1 MKKIEKLFRPAI
13 SLMNRLN
20 YPQKFTLIS
29 SVFVLPLS
37 LVMYL
42 LISEIQSRNDF
53 AEKEKI
59 GNIYLRPLRQL
70 WADIPL
76 AQIITNDSTKQNTD
90 EFKQIKNRIDKNFNF
105 LETVNKKHGDALL
118 TTEKFNTIKEI
129 LQNLQTIQNT
139 GDIKQKNQEYNFL
152 RQEIDKLRKIVGDKS
167 NLILDPDIDSYYLMD
182 ATLLK
187 LPEMQYTLS
196 QIQLLTQKTI
206 QTQQNS
212 IESRTQLIKY
222 LAKLEEYNSELKKN
236 MQDAFNNN
244 PAGNARPKLEQIL
257 NDYTNSIDLL
267 TATSIPLTSNNSIL
281 SSQVFYTAALENL
294 KRSYI
299 LWDKAIIE
307 LDVLLQNRIN
317 GFVQRQVLLSIFVS
331 MILIVVLYLYIAFYL
346 GVKQTVSSLS
356 AASKQMIDGTV
367 TESIKLENRDELAE
381 VVKSFNDIALAL
393 VQANKEVNLLNQRLT
408 DENIR
413 MGAELEVTSKLQK
426 MILPPERELDQIPDL
441 EIAGFMV
448 SASEV
453 GGDYYDVIYHDG
465 KVKIGIGDV
474 TGHGLE
480 SGVLMIMVQ
489 TAVRTLLEHNETDPK
504 KFLDTLNRTI
514 YQNVQ
519 RMKSDKNMTLCLLDY
534 HEGKVRISG
543 QHEEMLIIRRGGL
556 IQRVDTIDLG
566 LPIGLEEEISDFI
579 GYADVQLYPDDV
591 VVLYTDG
598 ITEAENFEGQLY
610 GLKRLTEVLK
620 ENWQNSANE
629 IKQAVVDDLY
639 KYIGQHKLMD
649 DITLVVLKHK
659 KLEAANKF
667 AEKDV
672 DKNLE
677 SMVGSAHPTIKPYHQ
692 QLGNERAHV

>member
-1 MKKIEKLFRPAI
+1 MKQIEKLFRPAI
-13 SLMNRLN
+13 SLMHRLN

-29 SVFVLPLS
+29 SIFVLPLS

-70 WADIPL
+70 WADVPL
-76 AQIITNDSTKQNTD
+76 AQLTTNDLTKQNT
-90 EFKQIKNRIDKNFNF
+90 EELQQIKNRINNHFKL
-105 LETVNKKHGDALL
+105 LETVDKKYGDALL
-118 TTEKFNTIKEI
+118 TTEKFNSIKAIWQNVQIIKE
-129 LQNLQTIQNT
+129 TD
-139 GDIKQKNQEYNFL
+139 DIEQKNNNYILL
-152 RQEIDKLRKIVGDKS
+152 RQEIDNLIKIVGDKS

-196 QIQLLTQKTI
+196 QIQLLTQKSI
-206 QTQQNS
+206 QTQQDS

-222 LAKLEEYNSELKKN
+222 LAKLEEYNSKLKKN

-244 PAGNARPKLEQIL
+244 PAGNARPKLEKIL

-267 TATSIPLTSNNSIL
+267 TTTSIPLTSNGNLL
-281 SSQVFYTAALENL
+281 SSQVFLTAASENL

-299 LWDKAIIE
+299 LWDKSVVE

-317 GFVQRQVLLSIFVS
+317 GFVQRQVSLCIFVS
-331 MILIVVLYLYIAFYL
+331 IILVVVLYLYIAFYL
-346 GVKQTVSSLS
+346 GVKQTVSNLS

-367 TESIKLENRDELAE
+367 TESITLENRDELAE

-393 VQANKEVNLLNQRLT
+393 VKANKEVNLLNQRLT

-426 MILPPERELDQIPDL
+426 MILPKERELDQIPDL

-448 SASEV
+448 SATEV

-519 RMKSDKNMTLCLLDY
+519 RMNSDKNMTLCLLDY
-534 HEGKVRISG
+534 HDGKVRISG
-543 QHEEMLIIRRGGL
+543 QHEEMLVVRRGGL
-556 IQRVDTIDLG
+556 VQRVDTVDLG
-566 LPIGLEEEISDFI
+566 FPIGLEKEISEFI
-579 GYADVQLYPDDV
+579 GYADIQLYPSDV
-591 VVLYTDG
+591 IVLYTDG
-598 ITEAENFEGQLY
+598 ITEAENPEGELY
-610 GLKRLTEVLK
+610 GLKRLIEVVK
-620 ENWQNSANE
+620 ENWQNSADE
-629 IKQAVVDDLY
+629 IKQAIVDDLY
-639 KYIGQHKLMD
+639 KYMEQQKLLD
-649 DITLVVLKHK
+649 DITLVVLKRK
-659 KLEAANKF
+659 QLETSNELAKLTHA
-667 AEKDV
+667 
-672 DKNLE
+672 L
-677 SMVGSAHPTIKPYHQ
+677 T
-692 QLGNERAHV
+692 